1 MRGFFNGSHVLANA
15 SRSKICTLL
24 ETQNIT
30 IESSSLEH
38 LHVLIFRDLH
48 LNISCEKLET
58 IEINLGPER
67 HRATSSNSLKIF
79 APNLKNLQWIG
90 SLWSSQNLGKLM
102 SLEKVELFLKP
113 RPNEIDNVFEALCSI
128 CWARVLH
135 ISEDT
140 IKALFKEGSMAAPI
154 LDNICNLRIH
164 CTTLE
169 DDLVPAVVSLLRG
182 MPNLNSLSIRTVE
195 EPLNPKPSSGF
206 GTEYWK
212 LQDLAFLHQL
222 QEVTVQYS
230 GHGSNE
236 IEFSTYILENAQ
248 NLKKIAIFRGSEDEQ
263 SKAEAGMV
271 SRNKMI
277 STATIIIRRRE

>member
-1 MRGFFNGSHVLANA
+1 
-15 SRSKICTLL
+15 
-24 ETQNIT
+24 
-30 IESSSLEH
+30 
-38 LHVLIFRDLH
+38 
-48 LNISCEKLET
+48 
-58 IEINLGPER
+58 
-67 HRATSSNSLKIF
+67 
-79 APNLKNLQWIG
+79 
-90 SLWSSQNLGKLM
+90 M

-128 CWARVLH
+128 CWARVLS

-140 IKALFKEGSMAAPI
+140 VKALFKEGSMAAPI

-182 MPNLNSLSIRTVE
+182 MPNLNSLSIRTVKG
-195 EPLNPKPSSGF
+195 PWNPEPSSGF

-212 LQDLAFLHQL
+212 LQNLAFLHQL

-248 NLKKIAIFRGSEDEQ
+248 NLKKIAIFLGSKDEQ
-263 SKAEAGMV
+263 SKAAAGMV